1 MLWQCL
7 TVLHPE
13 SAPLPAASL
22 RAALARWF
30 SAHGRVLPW
39 RTNPSPYAVLVS
51 EFMLQQT
58 QVATVIPFFVRW
70 LERFPTL
77 PRLAEASEDDVL
89 HLWQGLG
96 YYSRARNLHRAAK
109 AVMERFGGEVPS
121 DPALLASLPGVGPY
135 AAGAIAAF
143 AFDRSV
149 PTVDANIAR
158 VLARLDNVRTP
169 VDSPAGNRLIW
180 SLATSLLPEHE
191 GGRLHTSALMELG
204 ALVCLPKKP
213 QCLVCPVHA
222 YCRAQEPETLPQKAP
237 RRATI
242 QLMEYAAWIVGA
254 EGVLLER
261 QTGRRSGGLWS
272 LPKMESPPAT
282 EALFQTIYPFTHH
295 RVTLHVHAA
304 PPPAA
309 LSEAQRWFALERILD
324 EAALPAGHRR
334 AVAALLAARLPAPI
348 GAFSPP
354 ASVQEHTSA
363 LL

>member
-180 SLATSLLPEHE
+180 SLAASLLPEHE

-309 LSEAQRWFALERILD
+309 RSEEQRWFALERILD

-348 GAFSPP
+348 GAFSP